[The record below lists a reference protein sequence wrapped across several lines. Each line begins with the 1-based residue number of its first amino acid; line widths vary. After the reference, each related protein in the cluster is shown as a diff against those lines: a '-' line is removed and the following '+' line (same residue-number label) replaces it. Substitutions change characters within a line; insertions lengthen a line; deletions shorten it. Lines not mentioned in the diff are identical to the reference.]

1 MNQSFWERTSFFKEA
16 DYTVIG
22 AGIVGLFA
30 ALHLKN
36 KFPDANVLVLERS
49 VIPDGAS
56 TKNAGFACF
65 GSLSE
70 LIVQLEKSD
79 EQTLYSLVKKRWWGL
94 NKLKRELGEHT
105 IDFYNYGG
113 YELFNHNQI
122 ELWEKCISKRNY
134 FNELL
139 KDIIQGKEEIYQT
152 KDERISQFGFIG
164 VQHLMYNPYEAQI
177 HSGKMMQALI
187 NKCKSVGINFLFGAE
202 VKKIEEQSVQI
213 DIGTERIN
221 LPTKKIIVCTN
232 AYAKDLLPNIDLEPG
247 RGQVFITKPINKLSI
262 KGAFH
267 YDEGYYYFRNID
279 DRVLIGGGRNM
290 NFEKEKTKEF
300 GITEEIKNKI
310 TDLLNQVILPNTS
323 WEYEMEWSGIMAFGK
338 ELNPIVQKISPGIY
352 CAVRCNGMGV
362 AIGSI
367 VGEEVAELC
376 SIQ

>member
-1 MNQSFWERTSFFKEA
+1 MNQSFWERTSFFKEV

-30 ALHLKN
+30 ALHIKN
-36 KFPDANVLVLERS
+36 KVPQANVLVIERS

-79 EQTLYSLVKKRWWGL
+79 EQTLYDLVKKRWNGL
-94 NKLKRELGEHT
+94 NKLRRELGDDA
-105 IDFYNYGG
+105 IDFYQYGG
-113 YELFNHNQI
+113 YELFNTQQK
-122 ELWEKCISKRNY
+122 ELWEKCLSKQNY

-139 KDIIQGKEEIYQT
+139 KDIIQAEEDIYQI
-152 KDERISQFGFIG
+152 KDDKIKEFGFKN
-164 VQHLMYNPYEAQI
+164 VDHLIFNPYEAQI

-202 VKKIEEQSVQI
+202 VKKIEEQSVQL
-213 DIGTERIN
+213 DIGTESIN

-232 AYAKDLLPNIDLEPG
+232 AYAKDLLPSVDLEPG
-247 RGQVFITKPINKLSI
+247 RGQVFITKPISNLKI
-262 KGAFH
+262 KGTFH

-279 DRVLIGGGRNM
+279 DRILIGGGRNI

-300 GITEEIKNKI
+300 GITAEVKNKI
-310 TDLLNQVILPNTS
+310 TELLNEVILPNIN

-338 ELNPIVQKISPGIY
+338 ELSPIVQQVSPSIY

-367 VGEEVAELC
+367 VGEEVAKLC
-376 SIQ
+376 IMY